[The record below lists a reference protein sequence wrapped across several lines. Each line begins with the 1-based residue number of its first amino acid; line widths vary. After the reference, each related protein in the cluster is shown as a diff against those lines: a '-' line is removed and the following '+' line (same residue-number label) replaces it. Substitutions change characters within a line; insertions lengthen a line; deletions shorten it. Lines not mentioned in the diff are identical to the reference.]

1 MAAKERSTM
10 TTTADGAR
18 PRSPR
23 HDRRTDPT
31 DDSLVSRSDSEAPT
45 RLSLLDDEYARELL
59 TTLTA
64 GPMRGRELAA
74 RCEASRPTVYRRLNS
89 LESAGLVAT
98 ETSVDPDGHHC
109 KEFRLVRDRLTV
121 RIEDG
126 AITVTASPASTPAS
140 SASAAADDTEWTV

>member
-1 MAAKERSTM
+1 MAVKEWCTM

-23 HDRRTDPT
+23 HERSTDPT
-31 DDSLVSRSDSEAPT
+31 EDSLVARSDSEAPE
-45 RLSLLDDEYARELL
+45 RLSLLDDEYARDIL
-59 TTLTA
+59 TALTA
-64 GPMRGRELAA
+64 GPLRGRELAA
-74 RCEASRPTVYRRLNS
+74 RCDASRPTVYRRLDS

-98 ETSVDPDGHHC
+98 ETTVDPDGHHC

-126 AITVTASPASTPAS
+126 AITVTASPA
-140 SASAAADDTEWTV
+140 AADDTEWTV